1 MDHFLKEHENQ
12 IKRVL
17 WIELGLNIFLAVIK
31 LSAGHKFHFLS
42 LTSSGL
48 DSLFDSSA
56 NILGFISI
64 SLAYRPPSSSHPY
77 GRYKYETLGSLL
89 IAGLLIFTSIQIGLQ
104 LFEFFGEVPKR
115 GVFGLI
121 PVVTISISII
131 ASYLISKWERRKGE
145 ELNSSLLIADSDH
158 TRGDFYIGKGTLIS
172 IICAKFGLW
181 WPDFVVGSIICLF
194 IFYLAI
200 RIVRENLGYLM
211 DASPKIARDLV
222 KQVEEIPE
230 ILDIHRFRARG
241 NQQAMFVDF
250 HLLLTPSLSLR
261 EAHDI
266 GHKAEEKI
274 KLLLKDYSLKVD
286 VTVHIEPYEDDH
298 QDPE

>member
-1 MDHFLKEHENQ
+1 MDHFLKEHERQ

-17 WIELGLNIFLAVIK
+17 WIELGLNIFLALIK
-31 LSAGHKFHFLS
+31 LLVGHKYHFLS

-48 DSLFDSSA
+48 DSLFDSSS

-64 SLAYRPPSSSHPY
+64 TLAYRPPSSSHPY

-89 IAGLLIFTSIQIGLQ
+89 IAGLLIFSSIQIGMQ
-104 LFEFFGEVPKR
+104 VFEYFGEVPKR
-115 GVFGLI
+115 GIFGII

-131 ASYLISKWERRKGE
+131 ASYLISRWERRKGE
-145 ELNSSLLIADSDH
+145 ELNSSLLIADSEH
-158 TRGDFYIGKGTLIS
+158 TRGDFFIGIGVLVS

-181 WPDFVVGSIICLF
+181 WPDFVVGAMVCLF

-211 DASPKIARDLV
+211 DASPKIEKDLV
-222 KQVEEIPE
+222 KQVEQIPG

-241 NQQAMFVDF
+241 NQKAMFVDF
-250 HLLLTPSLSLR
+250 HLLLTPSLSLL
-261 EAHDI
+261 EAHEI
-266 GHKAEEKI
+266 SHLAEEKI
-274 KLLLKDYSLKVD
+274 KLLLKDYSEKVD
-286 VTVHIEPYEDDH
+286 VTIHIEPYEKDH
-298 QDPE
+298 RDPV